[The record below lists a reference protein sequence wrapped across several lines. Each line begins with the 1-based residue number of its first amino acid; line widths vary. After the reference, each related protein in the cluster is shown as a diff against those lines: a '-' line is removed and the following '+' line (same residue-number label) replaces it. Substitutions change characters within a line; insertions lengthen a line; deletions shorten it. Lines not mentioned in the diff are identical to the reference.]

1 MRITSEIIYAQIRCG
16 YMLQTRTPH
25 LCAKH
30 YAEAKYVL
38 SSARRDAYRRLD
50 QLNELYERDWLTHE
64 TYVLAHTE
72 ISGLRDWIEACS
84 AALDAIMGAHI
95 HSAVTTSAPMMP
107 ATTPTTTPVSTDHT
121 E

>member
-25 LCAKH
+25 LCAEH
-30 YAEAKYVL
+30 YAEAKCVL
-38 SSARRDAYRRLD
+38 SGARRDAYRKLEQLD
-50 QLNELYERDWLTHE
+50 ALFEWDWLTHE

-72 ISGLRDWIEACS
+72 ISDLRDWIEACS

-95 HSAVTTSAPMMP
+95 GG
-107 ATTPTTTPVSTDHT
+107 VSL
-121 E
+121 